1 VHWLTSPEAWSERAL
16 RELPD
21 IIERLEAA
29 GDHRYLAK
37 AWALIGY
44 VHGTACRYAGAE
56 LAVGRALDHA
66 RLAGDRREEAR
77 NLSAYAQSAL
87 YGPMPVPQ
95 AILRCQELLAEA
107 AGDRRAESLVLC
119 ALSRLHAL
127 TGDAPTSRAMHQRP
141 R

>member
-1 VHWLTSPEAWSERAL
+1 TELIPDVGQARIDSGEFGRAEAVIQEALERSVASQDNGLEARARVALLMVHWLTSPEAWSERAL

-77 NLSAYAQSAL
+77 NLSAYAQ
-87 YGPMPVPQ
+87 
-95 AILRCQELLAEA
+95 
-107 AGDRRAESLVLC
+107 
-119 ALSRLHAL
+119 
-127 TGDAPTSRAMHQRP
+127 
-141 R
+141 